1 MPSARPRRT
10 RRHGSRMGWRHGHA
24 RRGPGGGCCQACGA
38 RRIARWATQVVT
50 VPRTR
55 RGQGA
60 AAGKDRQR
68 LQRHW
73 RDGWQVTAGGNGRL
87 EARVALRVCG
97 SALRNRAAH
106 STQQGAAAVAAR
118 VPLAAASA
126 TAASARQ
133 RRLQD
138 DDVLHRVD
146 RVHERHPL
154 LLKRL
159 RRARTRE
166 QSARAVVCVQG
177 CGRGCSPA
185 HESV

>member
-10 RRHGSRMGWRHGHA
+10 RRHGSHMGWLHEHA

-60 AAGKDRQR
+60 AAGEDRQR

-87 EARVALRVCG
+87 EARKALRICG
-97 SALRNRAAH
+97 ARCAIAQRTAH
-106 STQQGAAAVAAR
+106 SRG
-118 VPLAAASA
+118 L
-126 TAASARQ
+126 RQ
-133 RRLQD
+133 SPRGCRWRR
-138 DDVLHRVD
+138 H
-146 RVHERHPL
+146 
-154 LLKRL
+154 L
-159 RRARTRE
+159 RRRHRRGGGVSGMTTFCAESIGCTIVIRCVTCPCDARRHAG
-166 QSARAVVCVQG
+166 S
-177 CGRGCSPA
+177 
-185 HESV
+185 